1 VNITPAIILVRPQ
14 LVENIGAAAR
24 AMMNCNLSELRLVEP
39 RDGWPLISPQ
49 KERAAAA
56 ASGADSILENAR
68 LYKTTAEAV
77 SDLNAVYATTA
88 RSRDMIKPVLDP
100 RGAITEIASRPDEKI
115 GLLFGPERTG
125 LINDDLLCAGKIIHI
140 PANPDFSS
148 FNLAQS
154 VLILAYEW
162 LMQAAA
168 APLQAAPPNP
178 NRSRLATQEELLHM
192 FDHLE
197 RELEEGRFFST
208 EAMKPTMVQNLRNIF
223 LRASL
228 TDQEVRT
235 FRGVITAL
243 TLDPTR
249 KRKHG

>member
-1 VNITPAIILVRPQ
+1 MTAPTVILVRPQ

-39 RDGWPLISPQ
+39 RDGWPLVSPQ
-49 KERAAAA
+49 KERAGAA
-56 ASGADSILENAR
+56 ASGADSILENAT
-68 LYKTTAEAV
+68 LFSTTAEAV
-77 SDLNAVYATTA
+77 ADLQTVYATTA

-100 RGAITEIASRPDEKI
+100 RHAVAEIAANTLAKT

-125 LINDDLLCAGKIIHI
+125 LLNDDLLCAGKLIHI
-140 PANPDFSS
+140 PANPEFSS

-162 LMQAAA
+162 LMQASA
-168 APLQAAPPNP
+168 APLQEAPVNP
-178 NRSRLATQEELLHM
+178 TRSQLATQEDVLRM
-192 FDHLE
+192 FEHLE
-197 RELEEGRFFST
+197 SELDDARFFST

-243 TLDPTR
+243 TLDPSR